1 MKGRSMAKGSIP
13 GGITPEQFM
22 KIRQFLIKILDD
34 SGAAVV
40 NMRLNE
46 TGTAQIAPVFVGWV
60 ENKKLARKR
69 ESSNKP
75 DTGLFRFADTIRSKE
90 YTDTVLAKGSIRERD
105 WRRQI
110 SEKDHDQKKVL
121 PTSGVN
127 YQKLIGIMVA
137 RSGVRRCVG
146 SLNLG
151 FESRPRPQAARQAEK
166 IMRYFATSP
175 KSELIAFLKE
185 NFELGAVLVS
195 QRSIN

>member
-1 MKGRSMAKGSIP
+1 MAKGRIP

-22 KIRQFLIKILDD
+22 QLREFLIKILDD

-60 ENKKLARKR
+60 ESKKMAKKR
-69 ESSNKP
+69 EISNKP

-127 YQKLIGIMVA
+127 YQKLIGIMV
-137 RSGVRRCVG
+137 RQRGGRRCVG

-151 FESRPRPQAARQAEK
+151 FESRPRPQAARQADK